1 VNRTRI
7 SLFYLVG
14 YLIPTGLGLMFAP
27 RLMLKLLLSNG
38 QYDDIFP
45 RFAGVLMVALGIIV
59 VQAIRARSEALYP
72 VTLVVRAVIWLWVLH
87 LYAVSGDPFFLV
99 ILAVIGLGMAVTGT
113 FYVIERRNRS
123 KSVVSSS
130 QS

>member
-1 VNRTRI
+1 MNRTRT

-27 RLMLKLLLSNG
+27 RLMLELLLSNR

-59 VQAIRARSEALYP
+59 VQAIRTRSEALYP
-72 VTLVVRAVIWLWVLH
+72 VTLVVRAVIWLWVLN
-87 LYAVSGDPFFLV
+87 LYRASGDPFFLV
-99 ILAVIGLGMAVTGT
+99 ILAVVGLGMAVTGT
-113 FYVIERRNRS
+113 CYWIERRNRS
-123 KSVVSSS
+123 KSVVSST